1 MNLGVF
7 DAPLSR
13 GAGIGDTLPPQPFT
27 TRGPNNAV
35 STSQGKFGRVVHV
48 SIASSS
54 ESAPGLLVVTPDEAL
69 NHARPLPD
77 VETMA
82 LGDVPDD
89 EWDALM
95 AALADK

>member
-1 MNLGVF
+1 M
-7 DAPLSR
+7 
-13 GAGIGDTLPPQPFT
+13 PPQPFT

-35 STSQGKFGRVVHV
+35 STPQNQFGRVTHV

-69 NHARPLPD
+69 SRARPLPD